1 MLFNIK
7 KFIGYSFNDLLRSK
21 KLNTY
26 VLFFFIS
33 LAFWFLTMLSKT
45 HETTFRVP
53 LKYIN
58 YPEDL
63 MELTKPESFVNVR
76 VKASGISII
85 TYHMFNYKSLILN
98 YNIANSQP
106 IDNGKNLFWIM
117 NSKRKEIV
125 DVLGTSIEIM
135 NVNPS
140 RVVVSFV
147 KKNKKEVPVLL
158 NLDISLKQAFWLAN
172 DVKLLPNSVVLYG
185 SQHLLDSVNNIETDV
200 LMLNDLDEDQTKEV
214 NIVIPN
220 GLRCKTKSVLV
231 EINIE
236 PFIEEVLINQVEIR
250 NLTKGYSLKLFPRDV
265 SVTVRLPKNKY
276 QLLET
281 NFIKL
286 YVDASEIEEQ
296 HTIQIR
302 YDNLPSGVKIQ
313 RIYPNQLEFLLIKE

>member
-1 MLFNIK
+1 MLFSIK
-7 KFIGYSFNDLLRSK
+7 KLIRYSFNDLLRSK

-26 VLFFFIS
+26 ILFFTIS

-45 HETTFRVP
+45 HETTFRIP

-58 YPEDL
+58 HPEDL
-63 MELTKPESFVNVR
+63 MEVTKPESFVNVR
-76 VKASGISII
+76 VKASGISIF
-85 TYHMFNYKSLILN
+85 TFHMFNYKSLILN
-98 YNIANSQP
+98 YNIANTQP
-106 IDNGKNLFWIM
+106 IDNGKNIFWIM

-140 RVVVSFV
+140 RVVVPFV
-147 KKNKKEVPVLL
+147 NKNKKEVPVLL
-158 NLDISLKQAFWLAN
+158 NLDISLKQAFWLSD
-172 DVKLLPNSVVLYG
+172 DVKLVPNSVVLYG
-185 SQHLLDSVNNIETDV
+185 SQYLLDSVNNVETNI
-200 LMLNDLDEDQTKEV
+200 LMLNEVDKDQTHEV
-214 NIVIPN
+214 DIVIPN
-220 GLRCKTKSVLV
+220 GLRCKSKSVLV

-250 NLTKGYSLKLFPRDV
+250 NLSKGYSMKLFPRDV
-265 SVTVRLPKNKY
+265 SVTIRLPKNKY

-286 YVDASEIEEQ
+286 YVDASEITEQ

-302 YDNLPSGVKIQ
+302 HDNMPSGVKIQ

>member
-1 MLFNIK
+1 MLFSIK
-7 KFIGYSFNDLLRSK
+7 KLIRYSFNDLLRSK

-26 VLFFFIS
+26 ILFFTIS

-45 HETTFRVP
+45 HETTFRIP

-58 YPEDL
+58 HPEDL
-63 MELTKPESFVNVR
+63 MEVTKPESFVNVR
-76 VKASGISII
+76 VKASGISIF
-85 TYHMFNYKSLILN
+85 TFHMFNYKSLILN
-98 YNIANSQP
+98 YNIANTQP
-106 IDNGKNLFWIM
+106 IDNGKNIFWIM

-140 RVVVSFV
+140 RVVVPFV
-147 KKNKKEVPVLL
+147 NKNKKEVPVLL
-158 NLDISLKQAFWLAN
+158 NLDISLKQAFWLSD
-172 DVKLLPNSVVLYG
+172 DVKLVPNSVVLYG
-185 SQHLLDSVNNIETDV
+185 SQYLLDSVNNVETNI
-200 LMLNDLDEDQTKEV
+200 LMLNEVDKDQTHEV
-214 NIVIPN
+214 DIVIPN
-220 GLRCKTKSVLV
+220 GLRCKSKSVLV

-250 NLTKGYSLKLFPRDV
+250 NLSKGYSMKLFPRDV
-265 SVTVRLPKNKY
+265 SVTIRLPKNKY
-276 QLLET
+276 HLLET

-286 YVDASEIEEQ
+286 YVDASEITEK

-302 YDNLPSGVKIQ
+302 HDNMPSGVKIQ

>member
-1 MLFNIK
+1 MLFSIK
-7 KFIGYSFNDLLRSK
+7 KLIRYSFNDLLRSK

-26 VLFFFIS
+26 ILFFTIS

-45 HETTFRVP
+45 HETTFRIP

-58 YPEDL
+58 HPEDL
-63 MELTKPESFVNVR
+63 MEVTKPESFVNVR
-76 VKASGISII
+76 VKASGISIF
-85 TYHMFNYKSLILN
+85 TFHMFNYKSLILN
-98 YNIANSQP
+98 YNIANTQP
-106 IDNGKNLFWIM
+106 IDNGKNIFWIM

-140 RVVVSFV
+140 RVVVPFV
-147 KKNKKEVPVLL
+147 NKNKKEVPVLL
-158 NLDISLKQAFWLAN
+158 NLDISLKQAFWLSD
-172 DVKLLPNSVVLYG
+172 DVKLVPNSVVLYG
-185 SQHLLDSVNNIETDV
+185 SQYLLDSVNNVETNI
-200 LMLNDLDEDQTKEV
+200 LMLNEVDKDQTHEV
-214 NIVIPN
+214 DIVIPN
-220 GLRCKTKSVLV
+220 GLRCKSKSVLV

-250 NLTKGYSLKLFPRDV
+250 NLSKGYSMKLFPRDV
-265 SVTVRLPKNKY
+265 SVTIRLPKNKY
-276 QLLET
+276 HLLET

-286 YVDASEIEEQ
+286 YVDASEITEQ

-302 YDNLPSGVKIQ
+302 HDNMPSGVKIQ

>member
-1 MLFNIK
+1 MLFSIK
-7 KFIGYSFNDLLRSK
+7 KLIGFSFNDLLRSK

-26 VLFFFIS
+26 ILFFFIS

-58 YPEDL
+58 TPEDL
-63 MELTKPESFVNVR
+63 MEVNKPESFVNVR

-140 RVVVSFV
+140 RVVVPFV

-185 SQHLLDSVNNIETDV
+185 SQHLLDSVDNIETDI
-200 LMLNDLDEDQTKEV
+200 LILNDLDEDQTQEV
-214 NIVIPN
+214 NIIIPN

-250 NLTKGYSLKLFPRDV
+250 NLIKGYSMKLFPRDV

-296 HTIQIR
+296 QILQIR

>member
-1 MLFNIK
+1 MLFSIK
-7 KFIGYSFNDLLRSK
+7 KLIRYSFNDLLRSK

-26 VLFFFIS
+26 ILFFTIS

-45 HETTFRVP
+45 HETTFRIP

-58 YPEDL
+58 HPEDL
-63 MELTKPESFVNVR
+63 MEVTKPESFVNVR
-76 VKASGISII
+76 VKASGISIF
-85 TYHMFNYKSLILN
+85 TFHMFNYKSLILN
-98 YNIANSQP
+98 YNIANTQP
-106 IDNGKNLFWIM
+106 IDNGKNIFWIM

-140 RVVVSFV
+140 RVVVPFV
-147 KKNKKEVPVLL
+147 NKNKKEVPVLL
-158 NLDISLKQAFWLAN
+158 NLDISLKQAFWLSD
-172 DVKLLPNSVVLYG
+172 DVKLVPNSVVLYG
-185 SQHLLDSVNNIETDV
+185 SQYLLDSVNNVETNI
-200 LMLNDLDEDQTKEV
+200 LMLNEVDKDQTHEV
-214 NIVIPN
+214 DIVIPN
-220 GLRCKTKSVLV
+220 GLRCKSKSVLV

-250 NLTKGYSLKLFPRDV
+250 NLSKGYSMKLFPRDV
-265 SVTVRLPKNKY
+265 SVTIRLPKNKY
-276 QLLET
+276 HLLET

-286 YVDASEIEEQ
+286 YVDASGITEQ

-302 YDNLPSGVKIQ
+302 HDNMPSGVKIQ

>member
-250 NLTKGYSLKLFPRDV
+250 NLIKGYSMKLFPRDV

-302 YDNLPSGVKIQ
+302 YDNLPTGVKIQ